1 MTRRSSPDA
10 KQPHDFVQAIAHHQA
25 GRSAEAAAGYGAVL
39 RKQPGHVPS
48 LHMLGV
54 LHHEAGRWDQAVPLL
69 ERAIALNPGD
79 PALRR
84 DLGLILSSAGQFEA
98 AFACQQAVLALTPT
112 APEAFFNLA
121 SALAALGRTEEAV
134 SGFRKAIE
142 SRPAYAEA
150 HNNLGE
156 ALIRLGD
163 LEAAAQHLK
172 QAARLRPD
180 LPEPLNNLGN
190 LLLDQGDVSGAM
202 TLYRQAL
209 RFRPDQPQSQR
220 NLAICLARVG
230 KIDEALV
237 LFDRI
242 LAQSPQNRWASIA
255 RATLLAE
262 SGQADRALPIILA
275 DLDVGVTSEA
285 KSAFVRCLARLE
297 LVPDSEPL
305 RRWLMIA
312 LVEPWCAPRQ
322 ISRTVLHLL
331 RQTED
336 LTTDPLLLA
345 LMTVSVIGD
354 SEIEQVLTC
363 LRAEI
368 LCDPDQPQR
377 LDFQTALAQLCFN
390 NDYVFDQTE
399 AEAIQIANLSAAL
412 NTALV
417 SGTAIPAGWIAAIA
431 SYHPLDQLECAE
443 MLLAR
448 DWPDSIRAVLRQQI
462 EEPAI
467 QRQMAD
473 ALAALTAVND
483 PVSSLVRAQYEK
495 NPYPRWVR
503 LAPAE
508 LPIRLDVMLQRRFS
522 GGSYQPR
529 PAAPVLDVL
538 IAGCG
543 TGQHPIQTARRYDGA
558 EVTAVDLSR
567 ASLGYAA
574 RKANEMGIAN
584 ITFAQADLLE
594 LGGVE
599 SGGWEQR
606 FDLIESVGVLHHLA
620 DPMAGWRVLVGLLQ
634 PGGVMRIGLY
644 SALARSGVV
653 ACRALIADEA
663 LQATDADIRACRR
676 RIMQAPVDDPMRSV
690 MRLDD
695 FFSLSECRDL
705 LFHVQE
711 HRFTIPQIQQALIDL
726 DLQFVGFDVEAG
738 IEAAFRQLYPVA
750 ADLYDLTKWHLFE
763 QAHPDSFIGM
773 YHFFVQR
780 R

>member
-1 MTRRSSPDA
+1 MTRRSSPGA
-10 KQPHDFVQAIAHHQA
+10 RQPPDFLQAIAHHQA

-84 DLGLILSSAGQFEA
+84 DLGLILSKAGQFEA
-98 AFACQQAVLALTPT
+98 ALACHQAVMALTPT

-121 SALAALGRTEEAV
+121 SALAALGRMMEAV
-134 SGFRKAIE
+134 TAFRQALE
-142 SRPAYAEA
+142 LRPAYAEA

-163 LEAAAQHLK
+163 LEGATQHLR

-190 LLLDQGDVSGAM
+190 LLLDQGDLTGAM

-230 KIDEALV
+230 KIDEALM

-242 LAQSPQNRWASIA
+242 LAQSPQDRGVSIA

-262 SGQADRALPIILA
+262 SGRADQALPIILS
-275 DLDVGVTSEA
+275 DLDAGVTSA
-285 KSAFVRCLARLE
+285 GKAAFVRCLARLE
-297 LVPDSEPL
+297 LVSDSEPL
-305 RRWLMIA
+305 RRWLAIA
-312 LVEPWCAPRQ
+312 LAEPWCAPRQ
-322 ISRTVLHLL
+322 ISRAILQLL

-336 LTTDPLLLA
+336 LTKDPLLIA

-354 SEIEQVLTC
+354 SEIEQALTR

-368 LCDPDQPQR
+368 LFDPDQPR
-377 LDFQTALAQLCFN
+377 HLDFQAALAQLCFN

-399 AEAIQIANLSAAL
+399 AEAIQVANLKAAL
-412 NTALV
+412 NTALGT
-417 SGTAIPAGWIAAIA
+417 GTAIPAGWIAAIA
-431 SYHPLDQLECAE
+431 SYQSLDQLDCAE

-462 EEPAI
+462 EEPAT

-495 NPYPRWVR
+495 NPYPRWVK

-508 LPIRLDVMLQRRFS
+508 LPIRLDVMLQRRFP
-522 GGSYQPR
+522 GGPYQPR
-529 PAAPVLDVL
+529 PAEPVLDVL

-543 TGQHPIQTARRYDGA
+543 TGQHPIQTARRYEGA
-558 EVTAVDLSR
+558 QVTAVDLSR

-574 RKANEMGIAN
+574 RKAHEMGVAN

-594 LGGVE
+594 LGN
-599 SGGWEQR
+599 WEQR

-653 ACRALIADEA
+653 ACRALIEDEG
-663 LQATDADIRACRR
+663 LQATDADIRACRH
-676 RIMQAPVDDPMRSV
+676 RIMRAPIDDPMRGV

-711 HRFTIPQIQQALIDL
+711 HRFTFPQIRQALTDL
-726 DLQFVGFDVEAG
+726 DLEFLGFDVETG
-738 IEAAFRQLYPVA
+738 VEAAFRRLNPAQG
-750 ADLYDLTKWHLFE
+750 DLYDLTKWHLFE